1 MKKKPKMYDSHKTD
15 SSIMRKS
22 DNVQEKSGK
31 RGRFLEKVARFL
43 VDFLEKKNKI

>member
-22 DNVQEKSGK
+22 DNVQEKTGK

-43 VDFLEKKNKI
+43 PDFLEKKNKI